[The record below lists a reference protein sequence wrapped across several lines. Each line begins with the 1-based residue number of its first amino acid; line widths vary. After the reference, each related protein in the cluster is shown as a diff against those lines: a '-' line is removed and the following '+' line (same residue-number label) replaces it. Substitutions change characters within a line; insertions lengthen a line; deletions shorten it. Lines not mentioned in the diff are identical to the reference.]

1 MNEQQIAYRI
11 KQLLNRGL
19 DLDAGKLA
27 RLKKSRERALA
38 GQHVESRV
46 PVLAWAS
53 NAIGRSGGPSAL
65 VPRLLLPMAV
75 LILGLIAINQWR
87 DSQVAAEIDEI
98 DAAALTGDLAL
109 APFFDSRFEVYMS
122 RIQSR
127 LLRLASQLLL
137 R

>member
-75 LILGLIAINQWR
+75 LVLGLIAINQWR
-87 DSQVAAEIDEI
+87 DSQVAAEIEEI
-98 DAAALTGDLAL
+98 DAAGLTGDLPL
-109 APFFDSRFEVYMS
+109 DVYVDKGFDAW
-122 RIQSR
+122 
-127 LLRLASQLLL
+127 LRRSSHEHFSSA
-137 R
+137 